1 MKSNYFKHSLGLFV
15 ALTLSHQVAAQ
26 LTPMDDTDLEGTV
39 GQAYIEMDSYTDTN
53 SFLVSRITFGQDVK
67 VQANADALILGN
79 IGGDA
84 DFSASNLSL
93 GYIDTSTNT
102 IVPFTFTNPYL
113 EWVTDATNNVIGFRL
128 GAEEALGIL
137 QMDMS
142 SFSGN
147 IGMKINGVDTSLFD
161 GLAGSITNNRAKYI
175 GTNAGGCAD
184 STSCVALG
192 NVQSLSVA
200 DTDGSS
206 TADFFLA
213 FQKTA
218 MSWNTS
224 SGTQAASSGF
234 FMNVPTDTNLTVSN
248 AASSTGRLATEFIDR
263 GVGRWNVAPTP

>member
-15 ALTLSHQVAAQ
+15 ALTLSQQVAAQ

-39 GQAYIEMDSYTDTN
+39 GQAYIKMDSYTDTD
-53 SFLVSRITFGQDVK
+53 SLLFSRITFGQDVK

-161 GLAGSITNNRAKYI
+161 GPAGSTTNKRAKYI
-175 GTNAGGCAD
+175 GTGDCSATCL
-184 STSCVALG
+184 ALG
-192 NVQSLSVA
+192 NIQSLNVA
-200 DTDGSS
+200 NTDGSS

-218 MSWNTS
+218 VNWNTF
-224 SGTQAASSGF
+224 SGTQTAGSGF
-234 FMNVPTDTNLTVSN
+234 FMNVPTNLDLNTST
-248 AASSTGRLATEFIDR
+248 TGRLATEFIDR